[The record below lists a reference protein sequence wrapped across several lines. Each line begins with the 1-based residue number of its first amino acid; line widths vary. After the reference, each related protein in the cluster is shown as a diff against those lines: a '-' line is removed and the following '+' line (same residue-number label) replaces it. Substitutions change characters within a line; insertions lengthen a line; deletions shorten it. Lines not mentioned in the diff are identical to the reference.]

1 MKKSELRQ
9 IIKEEI
15 MKIKEMS
22 LQSSDVNNLINFV
35 KTNEKEILNYLD
47 FNSINDLTKYINNS
61 DEKEFQELE
70 QEIEEYK
77 KQNS

>member
-22 LQSSDVNNLINFV
+22 LQSSDVSNLINFV
-35 KTNEKEILNYLD
+35 KTNKKEILNYLD
-47 FNSINDLTKYINNS
+47 FNSVDDLMKYINNS
-61 DEKEFQELE
+61 NEEEFQELE